1 MVSYCPVVGAGKTKV
16 INNVHRVVR
25 RWPQTPLSFLGRRC
39 RGAGTSHV
47 RRLADTA
54 SDEEGAQAEIAQ
66 LSERIK
72 TLSEELN
79 KERTSFRTFVMLW
92 GSLQGYKAD
101 ASRKRLKNPPHD
113 DILVAHYARAA
124 ASKLTQANLWAGCLE
139 RLADKIA
146 DLQSDLDRRT
156 SGRGAAHRKRYR
168 RSFKAKTHAGSSGD
182 ERRPSRGDTDAGP
195 STPSTSS
202 AAGTGMLS
210 PTPLDVVKEQLVTAA
225 RESRMC
231 TSLLYYARRRLARL
245 RQGTG
250 TEAKI
255 TRATEAYNRTL
266 ARCHHQ
272 QELVKRLR
280 KKLRALRKEA
290 KRNLTSTEPSTC
302 ASQRGWSAALMRLQ
316 RYDITPRP
324 EDENIP
330 WHKRPSF
337 RQLSQY
343 YSPLAPVLLKD
354 IADPPA
360 SRGGVAVM
368 EALIPE
374 PFPRSTQEHGSPDWE
389 AATEP
394 SLDHASSPSEQD
406 PLEGT
411 SGSGKLLS
419 KAQRPRLQLEQ
430 PQSASSSTSSVA
442 QHPSLPS
449 PGSAVGNSPLADNP
463 ASGDAPTAFGPPPTP
478 YSSDLPLSSYGAH
491 LAAEGPAGFPDPW
504 AASSASSSPHLPLS
518 VSPLLSP
525 SAEAVLLSELR
536 AEPFLPGDDA
546 WPRAPS
552 PRYSSYATGEDRD
565 TSSDPEGEFAAGA
578 PSLEF
583 VGGLLASA
591 SPSPGMPPTRR
602 DQSPSGAGSAGGDR
616 IAKQMT
622 SDSDVARRKS
632 VSSSQSLLPESTA
645 SRSLMS
651 SGAHVE
657 LRGTAGPDARAT
669 PSPSVTLE
677 DPTMKATAQ
686 HPLTARQAQAQASAA
701 SGCTSV
707 EVVAHKA
714 GKKSAKKKSLE
725 AEVRDRGEVGAI
737 DGSRLLH
744 DAQPLGHLG
753 PGAGASQ
760 APQASLFGQA
770 ARSYAGVPHGGGDS
784 PTGHA
789 FQSDLQ
795 LWLQGRRIPFKQR
808 ESVGSGARADRDES
822 GQAGSSGPSRSPSTR
837 GNMSPHYP
845 EATRKTQR

>member
-54 SDEEGAQAEIAQ
+54 ADEEGAEAEIAQ

-72 TLSEELN
+72 TLSEV
-79 KERTSFRTFVMLW
+79 KERERSRFRAFVTLW
-92 GSLQGYKAD
+92 GSFQGYKKNAK
-101 ASRKRLKNPPHD
+101 RKRRKNPPHD

-168 RSFKAKTHAGSSGD
+168 RGFKAKTHAGSSGD
-182 ERRPSRGDTDAGP
+182 EGRPSRGETDAGP

-202 AAGTGMLS
+202 AAGTGVLS
-210 PTPLDVVKEQLVTAA
+210 PTPLDVLQAQIITEIKMWKRIRNKLNYLQ
-225 RESRMC
+225 
-231 TSLLYYARRRLARL
+231 RRLAHL

-250 TEAKI
+250 TEDKM
-255 TRATEAYNRTL
+255 TL
-266 ARCHHQ
+266 AKQAYTRTVARYHHQ
-272 QELVKRLR
+272 QEFVKTLR
-280 KKLRALRKEA
+280 KKLRDLRNDEKGEP
-290 KRNLTSTEPSTC
+290 TSTVPSTP
-302 ASQRGWSAALMRLQ
+302 SNDTTQRGWSGALVSLQ

-330 WHKRPSF
+330 WHTRPSF
-337 RQLSQY
+337 RHLRQHY
-343 YSPLAPVLLKD
+343 RPLPPVSLKD
-354 IADPPA
+354 LVDPPA
-360 SRGGVAVM
+360 SRGELAVM

-411 SGSGKLLS
+411 SGSEKLLS
-419 KAQRPRLQLEQ
+419 KAAPPRLHLEQ
-430 PQSASSSTSSVA
+430 PQSASSSTASVA

-504 AASSASSSPHLPLS
+504 AASSASSSPHP
-518 VSPLLSP
+518 
-525 SAEAVLLSELR
+525 
-536 AEPFLPGDDA
+536 
-546 WPRAPS
+546 
-552 PRYSSYATGEDRD
+552 
-565 TSSDPEGEFAAGA
+565 
-578 PSLEF
+578 
-583 VGGLLASA
+583 
-591 SPSPGMPPTRR
+591 
-602 DQSPSGAGSAGGDR
+602 Q
-616 IAKQMT
+616 
-622 SDSDVARRKS
+622 
-632 VSSSQSLLPESTA
+632 STA

-651 SGAHVE
+651 TVTHVK
-657 LRGTAGPDARAT
+657 LRRTAGTDARAT

-725 AEVRDRGEVGAI
+725 AGVRDQGEVGGI

-753 PGAGASQ
+753 AGAGASQ

>member
-25 RWPQTPLSFLGRRC
+25 RWPQTPLSFLGRRY

-47 RRLADTA
+47 RRLADAT
-54 SDEEGAQAEIAQ
+54 SDEEGAQADIAQ

-72 TLSEELN
+72 TLSEELF
-79 KERTSFRTFVMLW
+79 KQRRFFRNFVMMW
-92 GSLQGYKAD
+92 GSLQGYKANTK
-101 ASRKRLKNPPHD
+101 RKPRKNPLPD
-113 DILVAHYARAA
+113 DVLMHRYAKAA
-124 ASKLTQANLWAGCLE
+124 APKLKQANLWAGCLD

-156 SGRGAAHRKRYR
+156 SGQGAAHQNRHR
-168 RSFKAKTHAGSSGD
+168 RGVKAKTHAGSSGD

-202 AAGTGMLS
+202 AAGTGLLS
-210 PTPLDVVKEQLVTAA
+210 PTPLDVVKEQLDTAV
-225 RESRMC
+225 RESRRLTIRVWC
-231 TSLLYYARRRLARL
+231 ARCKLARL
-245 RQGTG
+245 RKRTG
-250 TEAKI
+250 TEDKV
-255 TRATEAYNRTL
+255 TRATEAYDEAL
-266 ARCHHQ
+266 AQSLHQ
-272 QELVKRLR
+272 QELVKRLS
-280 KKLRALRKEA
+280 KKLRDLRKEA
-290 KRNLTSTEPSTC
+290 KRNSTSTR
-302 ASQRGWSAALMRLQ
+302 ASETGWYGALARLQ

-324 EDENIP
+324 QDENIP
-330 WHKRPSF
+330 WHTRPSVRTL
-337 RQLSQY
+337 RQHHRTSQ
-343 YSPLAPVLLKD
+343 PILLKD
-354 IADPPA
+354 VAPRRA
-360 SRGGVAVM
+360 SRRGVAVL

-411 SGSGKLLS
+411 SGSEKLLS

-478 YSSDLPLSSYGAH
+478 YSSDLPLWSYGAH

-504 AASSASSSPHLPLS
+504 AASSASSSPHL
-518 VSPLLSP
+518 LSP
-525 SAEAVLLSELR
+525 SAEAVLLSVLR

-565 TSSDPEGEFAAGA
+565 TSSDPEDEFAAGA

-616 IAKQMT
+616 IAKQMI

-645 SRSLMS
+645 SRSLTS
-651 SGAHVE
+651 TGTHVK
-657 LRGTAGPDARAT
+657 LRGTAGTDARAT

-714 GKKSAKKKSLE
+714 DKKSAKKKSLE
-725 AEVRDRGEVGAI
+725 AGVLDQGEVGGI

-795 LWLQGRRIPFKQR
+795 FWLQGRRIQFKQR

>member
-1 MVSYCPVVGAGKTKV
+1 MVSYCPVVGAGKPKV
-16 INNVHRVVR
+16 TNNVHRVVR
-25 RWPQTPLSFLGRRC
+25 RWPQTPLSFLGRRY

-101 ASRKRLKNPPHD
+101 ASRKRRKNPLRD
-113 DILVAHYARAA
+113 DIVVHRYAEAA
-124 ASKLTQANLWAGCLE
+124 ASKLTQANLWAGCLD

-156 SGRGAAHRKRYR
+156 SGRGAAHQNRHR
-168 RSFKAKTHAGSSGD
+168 RGVKAKTHARSSGD

-210 PTPLDVVKEQLVTAA
+210 PTPLDVVKEQLMTAV
-225 RESRMC
+225 RVSRRL
-231 TSLLYYARRRLARL
+231 TNNLWHTRRKLARL

-250 TEAKI
+250 TEDKV
-255 TRATEAYNRTL
+255 TRATEAYNGTV
-266 ARCHHQ
+266 ARHHRQ
-272 QELVKRLR
+272 LELVMTLR
-280 KKLRALRKEA
+280 KKLRDLMKDEQGAP
-290 KRNLTSTEPSTC
+290 TSTKPSTD
-302 ASQRGWSAALMRLQ
+302 ADERGWYGALVRLQ

-324 EDENIP
+324 EDGIIP
-330 WHKRPSF
+330 WHTRPSF
-337 RQLSQY
+337 RDLSQH
-343 YSPLAPVLLKD
+343 YSPFPPVSLKD
-354 IADPPA
+354 VADPPD
-360 SRGGVAVM
+360 
-368 EALIPE
+368 
-374 PFPRSTQEHGSPDWE
+374 PR
-389 AATEP
+389 A
-394 SLDHASSPSEQD
+394 
-406 PLEGT
+406 
-411 SGSGKLLS
+411 
-419 KAQRPRLQLEQ
+419 
-430 PQSASSSTSSVA
+430 SVA

-478 YSSDLPLSSYGAH
+478 YSSDLPLWSYGAH
-491 LAAEGPAGFPDPW
+491 LAAEGPAGSPDPW
-504 AASSASSSPHLPLS
+504 AASSASSSPHL
-518 VSPLLSP
+518 
-525 SAEAVLLSELR
+525 
-536 AEPFLPGDDA
+536 
-546 WPRAPS
+546 
-552 PRYSSYATGEDRD
+552 
-565 TSSDPEGEFAAGA
+565 
-578 PSLEF
+578 
-583 VGGLLASA
+583 
-591 SPSPGMPPTRR
+591 
-602 DQSPSGAGSAGGDR
+602 Q
-616 IAKQMT
+616 
-622 SDSDVARRKS
+622 
-632 VSSSQSLLPESTA
+632 STA

-651 SGAHVE
+651 TVTHVK
-657 LRGTAGPDARAT
+657 LRRTAGTDARAT

-795 LWLQGRRIPFKQR
+795 FWLQGRRIPFKQR